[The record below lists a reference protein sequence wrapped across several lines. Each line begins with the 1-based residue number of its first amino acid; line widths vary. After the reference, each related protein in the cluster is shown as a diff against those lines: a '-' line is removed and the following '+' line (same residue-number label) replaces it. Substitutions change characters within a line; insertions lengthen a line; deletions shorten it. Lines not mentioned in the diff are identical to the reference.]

1 MNTETRE
8 GLSTADLVPERTSSR
23 QIDPVRE
30 EPQVPQDGMR
40 AGAGE
45 TEQLAALFP
54 PDAAQG
60 FRQHWDQVQIGFVD
74 DPQAAVRQADEL
86 VAQVMAHLARSFAE
100 QRKRTRSSCGRRCG
114 VIGRSFSGC
123 CRCRGSTVVAP
134 AKAGAHAAIVPSPL
148 G

>member
-100 QRKRTRSSCGRRCG
+100 QRSRLESSLSGGGQADTEQLRTALRSY
-114 VIGRSFSGC
+114 RSFFQRLLS
-123 CRCRGSTVVAP
+123 
-134 AKAGAHAAIVPSPL
+134 L
-148 G
+148 